1 MSPAAVVRPSTGA
14 ARTPALP
21 GVGAVGLR
29 RIGYETRAHFRVVDH
44 VFFSFLFPVMMFL
57 LFAAIFGQ
65 QGELGAAPDGTGGIS
80 FASYYLTSMLAAGL
94 LLSGTQTLAIDI
106 AIEKHEGTLARLGNT
121 PMSPISFFIGK
132 LGQVFV
138 TGTAQAAVLVLVA
151 VLGFGV
157 QLPTE
162 PGRWLT
168 FAWLFLLGTA
178 VFGVLGIAL
187 SALPRS
193 GKSATAVVLPPV
205 LILQFISGVYLPFSQ
220 LPDWLQQLAALFP
233 LKWLAEGMRGVFLPE
248 HFAAAEPS
256 GVWDCGL
263 IALVLG
269 GWLVLGLVVCLLT
282 FRWQR
287 RG

>member
-1 MSPAAVVRPSTGA
+1 MSATRETPFTGS
-14 ARTPALP
+14 RTALP
-21 GVGAVGLR
+21 GIIPVGLS
-29 RIGYETRAHFRVVDH
+29 RIAFEVRNHFRVLDH
-44 VFFSFLFPVMMFL
+44 VFFSFLFPVMMLL
-57 LFAAIFGQ
+57 LFSAIFGQ
-65 QGELGAAPDGTGGIS
+65 DGDLGAGPDGTGGIS

-106 AIEKHEGTLARLGNT
+106 AMEKHEGTLARLGAT

-132 LGQVFV
+132 IGQVFV
-138 TGTAQAAVLVLVA
+138 TGLAQAAVLILVA

-157 QLPTE
+157 ELPTE

-168 FAWLFLLGTA
+168 FAWLFLLGVA

-205 LILQFISGVYLPFSQ
+205 LILQFISGVYLSFNQ
-220 LPDWLQQLAALFP
+220 LPEWLQQLASLFP

-256 GVWDCGL
+256 GVWDFGQ

-269 GWLVLGLVVCLLT
+269 GWLILGLVVCTLT

-287 RG
+287 RD